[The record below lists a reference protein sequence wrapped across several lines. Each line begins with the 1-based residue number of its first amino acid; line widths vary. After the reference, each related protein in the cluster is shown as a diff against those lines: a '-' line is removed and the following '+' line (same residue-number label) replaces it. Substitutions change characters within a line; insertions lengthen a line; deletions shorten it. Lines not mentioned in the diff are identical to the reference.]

1 MFSSNFKFVK
11 SLNSVRIL
19 LAMLISLRV
28 WKISI
33 LLTFYLKSIWTSIKD
48 FKCIKASATKVHP
61 KEICPPPFMFA
72 IITFSVQKVLGRG
85 WIENR
90 QWLPNLRLKSI
101 PSCSSTNF
109 SQVGHSCLSSRD
121 TQTSFWI
128 FPTKSWS
135 LLPHI
140 CPHLQILF
148 SSSNFRIEIIKKS
161 KFPTLTF

>member
-1 MFSSNFKFVK
+1 
-11 SLNSVRIL
+11 
-19 LAMLISLRV
+19 MLISLRV

-109 SQVGHSCLSSRD
+109 SQVGHSCLSPRETERSRHL
-121 TQTSFWI
+121 SEI
-128 FPTKSWS
+128 FRPPFSQVLIS
-135 LLPHI
+135 HSSHI
-140 CPHLQILF
+140 CSQLEIKI
-148 SSSNFRIEIIKKS
+148 SFRCDGIS
-161 KFPTLTF
+161 